1 MKIGKCPNCGANIN
15 IDETRDAGI
24 CEFCNTPYI
33 SEKAMNHINN
43 TSNNAQ
49 TIINN
54 YYTVPNSTVTER
66 KISVQEKTPRP
77 KIKVWLAILLCY
89 FYIFPGIIYIFSV
102 RKKQKEWD
110 LENRVINE

>member
-1 MKIGKCPNCGANIN
+1 MKMGKCPNCGANIN

-33 SEKAMNHINN
+33 SDKAINHINN

-54 YYTVPNSTVTER
+54 YYTAPQSNVSER
-66 KISVQEKTPRP
+66 KISVKEKSPRP

-89 FYIFPGIIYIFSV
+89 FYIFPGIIYIGSV
-102 RKKQKEWD
+102 KKRQKEWD
-110 LENRVINE
+110 LEHGMIND